1 MRTTLTVLLAAVA
14 LLVVN
19 CDQNTAPEIPTV
31 PAGPSS
37 GEIGIAYPFVS
48 SSTDTDSDE
57 VAIRFD
63 WGDGEK
69 SDWTDLVTGGTTV
82 SKSHAWDAA
91 GTYEV
96 KAQAKDAKGATSEW
110 STAETIAIIAQ
121 TAPVTVTLTWGEEP
135 SDLDAHM
142 WTPDIGGTVYHIYY
156 MDEGFYSTAP
166 YCSLDV
172 DDVSSYG
179 PEHML
184 LSQTEP
190 GTYTFAVHHY
200 SGDSTIT
207 TSGAKVQVYRQ
218 GQPVQSFD
226 VPTGP
231 SGDEWWW
238 HVFEMDGTTRALTTL
253 NVIDSLPPVPFVA
266 GARRK

>member
-14 LLVVN
+14 LFVG
-19 CDQNTAPEIPTV
+19 CDSNTEPETPTV
-31 PAGPSS
+31 PGGPSG
-37 GEIGIAYPFVS
+37 GEIGIAYTFLS
-48 SSTDTDSDE
+48 AATDPDSDQ
-57 VAIRFD
+57 VAVRFD

-82 SKSHAWDAA
+82 GMSHAWDDA

-96 KAQAKDAKGATSEW
+96 TAQAKDAKGATSEW
-110 STAETIAIIAQ
+110 STAATIVIIAQ
-121 TAPVTVTLTWGEEP
+121 TAPVTVTLTWGRDP
-135 SDLDAHM
+135 DDLDAHM
-142 WTPDIGGTVYHIYY
+142 WTPNIGGTNYHIYY
-156 MDEGFYSTAP
+156 MNEGNLSTAP

-184 LSQTEP
+184 MSQTEP
-190 GTYTFAVHHY
+190 GTYVFAVHHY
-200 SGDSTIT
+200 YGDSTIT

-226 VPTGP
+226 VPTGL

-253 NVIDSLPPVPFVA
+253 NVIDSLPPETFTD
-266 GARRK
+266 GGKRKK